1 VTDQADEPT
10 GEATTTGGIR
20 QLIRERRALL
30 RLLQVIPARAR
41 WGVGTVM
48 LGVSLLPALT
58 AVAVAWLVGRVVD
71 AVGGGTLA
79 AASWPIAVVA
89 VLLTLDQVAR
99 SLLDPLRS
107 WMAARVNGAIRRTV
121 RGAVS
126 ARPGIDHLESQVV
139 RDAAALPV
147 ENAYLFNLGAGA
159 EGQLWLLTRFA
170 GGIAAAAVVA
180 RYSPLAAVAALGFV
194 TWQRS
199 LLRRHY
205 AGAIATGMVDT
216 IADGRAAAY
225 WSEILSREAGAKEVR
240 VFGFRAWALER
251 FHRHGRRPV
260 EELAL
265 VMAGARSLH
274 LAVFALNGLAVAV
287 PFALIAREALQGR
300 MDAAAITA
308 ALGGTV
314 AVGRVLSAM
323 GFEAFSIE
331 ASVPQL
337 AAVDRLQAFDRDE
350 QAAVAQPTRRTDGT
364 LPVPTIE
371 FDGVT
376 FTYPGRDAP
385 VLRELDLVLEPGR
398 SVAIVGE
405 NGAGKTTLLKL
416 LCGFYQPASG
426 RILVDGIDLAGID
439 PRVWRRQLAVIFQD
453 FTRFELTAF
462 ENVALAAPDHPDAEA
477 HAATAAG
484 AAGAAEL
491 IASLPKGWDTI
502 LSRAFTDGTDL
513 SGGQWQRIALAR
525 ALYASRVGGTVLVLD
540 EPTASLDVDAEVA
553 LFDQL
558 LTHAAGSTAIVVS
571 HRFSTVRR
579 ADRIVVVGDGQII
592 EDGSH
597 AELMAAD
604 GRYAHLYALQATRFR
619 DDPEPDPDRAGA
631 ATGTEAVR

>member
-1 VTDQADEPT
+1 M
-10 GEATTTGGIR
+10 R
-20 QLIRERRALL
+20 RLIRERRALL
-30 RLLQVIPARAR
+30 RLLRVVPARAR
-41 WGVGTVM
+41 WGVGAVM

-58 AVAVAWLVGRVVD
+58 AVAVAWLVGCVVD
-71 AVGGGTLA
+71 AIGGGTLA
-79 AASWPIAVVA
+79 PIWVPVA
-89 VLLTLDQVAR
+89 LVALLLTLDQVAR
-99 SLLDPLRS
+99 SLLDPLRN

-121 RGAVS
+121 RAAVS

-170 GGIAAAAVVA
+170 GAIAAAAVVA
-180 RYSPLAAVAALGFV
+180 RYSPVAAVAALGFV

-225 WSEILSREAGAKEVR
+225 WSEVLSTESGAKEVR
-240 VFGFRAWALER
+240 MFGFAPWALER

-260 EELAL
+260 DELAR
-265 VMAGARSLH
+265 VMSGARSLH
-274 LAVFALNGLAVAV
+274 LAVFGLNALAVAV
-287 PFALIAREALQGR
+287 PFALIAREALEGR

-337 AAVDRLQAFDRDE
+337 AAVDRLQAFARDE
-350 QAAVAQPTRRTDGT
+350 RAAVVTPRAGRGEPR
-364 LPVPTIE
+364 PVPTIE

-376 FTYPGRDAP
+376 FTYPGRDTP
-385 VLRELDLVLEPGR
+385 VLQGLDLVLEPGR

-416 LCGFYQPASG
+416 LCGFYQPTAG
-426 RILVDGIDLAGID
+426 RILVDGTDLAAIDL
-439 PRVWRRQLAVIFQD
+439 REWRQRLAVIFQD

-462 ENVALAAPDHPDAEA
+462 ENVALAAPDHPEAQA
-477 HAATAAG
+477 HAATAAD

-491 IASLPKGWDTI
+491 IGSLPKGWDTI

-525 ALYASRVGGTVLVLD
+525 ALYAARVGGTVLVLD

-558 LTHAAGSTAIVVS
+558 LTHAAGCTAIVVS

-579 ADRIVVVGDGQII
+579 ADRIVVLSGGHVV

-597 AELMAAD
+597 AELMTAG
-604 GRYAHLYALQATRFR
+604 GRYARLYDLQATRFR
-619 DDPEPDPDRAGA
+619 DDPVAEDDA
-631 ATGTEAVR
+631 EVVR